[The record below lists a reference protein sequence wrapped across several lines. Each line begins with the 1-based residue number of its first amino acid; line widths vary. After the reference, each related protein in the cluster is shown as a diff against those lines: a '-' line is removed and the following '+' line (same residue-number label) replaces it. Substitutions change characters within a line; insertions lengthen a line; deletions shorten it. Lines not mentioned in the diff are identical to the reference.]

1 MSTLISI
8 KCNTVVVFKYK
19 YAAKLLVSSGNL
31 DFLNCLPKMFY
42 SIDRTNRIGTIFI
55 STLIK

>member
-8 KCNTVVVFKYK
+8 KCNAVVVFKYK

-31 DFLNCLPKMFY
+31 DFLNPVSPVSLTVPTRNFQSRFK
-42 SIDRTNRIGTIFI
+42 
-55 STLIK
+55 